1 MLYLI
6 GFMGVGKSTIGKK
19 IALQYKVDFIDTDTF
34 IEETLGYS
42 ISIVFQKDGENA
54 FREMESDLIHTIKK
68 ESIISC
74 GGGLPIHNNNM
85 QHLLKTGT
93 VIYLKASTKT
103 LYNRLKN
110 QTESRPLINNI
121 QQDDLKDLISKKL
134 EERNEIY
141 SMSHHIVETDNKS
154 ELEILTEINSLISFS

>member
-19 IALQYKVDFIDTDTF
+19 IALQHKVDFIDTDTF

-42 ISIVFQKDGENA
+42 ISIAFQKDGENA
-54 FREMESDLIHTIKK
+54 FREMESDLIHKIKK

-121 QQDDLKDLISKKL
+121 QQDNLKDFIRKKL
-134 EERNEIY
+134 DERNEIY
-141 SMSHHIVETDNKS
+141 SMAHHIVETDNKS
-154 ELEILTEINSLISFS
+154 ELEILREINSLISFS

>member
-1 MLYLI
+1 
-6 GFMGVGKSTIGKK
+6 MGVGKSTIGKK

>member
-19 IALQYKVDFIDTDTF
+19 IALQHKVDFIDTDAF
-34 IEETLGYS
+34 IEESLGYS
-42 ISIVFQKDGENA
+42 INIAFQKDGENA
-54 FREMESDLIHTIKK
+54 FREMESDLIHNIKK

-93 VIYLKASTKT
+93 VIYLKASAKN

-110 QTESRPLINNI
+110 KTESRPLINKI
-121 QQDDLKDLISKKL
+121 QQEDLKDFISKKL
-134 EERNEIY
+134 NGRNEIY
-141 SMSHHIVETDNKS
+141 SIAHHIIETDSKS
-154 ELEILTEINSLISFS
+154 ELEILREINSLISFS